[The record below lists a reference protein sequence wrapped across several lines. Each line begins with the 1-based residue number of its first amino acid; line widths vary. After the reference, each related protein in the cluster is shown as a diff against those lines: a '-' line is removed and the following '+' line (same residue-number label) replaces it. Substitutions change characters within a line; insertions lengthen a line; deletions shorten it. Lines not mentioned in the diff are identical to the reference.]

1 MPGAPARLPV
11 LPPAGLVVEF
21 QGLAR
26 DDMNGL
32 RGVSLGQTEEL
43 RRKCRLG
50 VRLDGGKELS
60 VPAGHAA
67 AVVAFEELPGKGLGV
82 LARLAVKAGGLLLQ
96 ESPALRGR
104 VGDAPDRQQFR
115 ALPAERQRA
124 VWELCDVYAE
134 ASGEEKTLEGIM
146 ATNALPRG
154 PGSDDGVLCI
164 LASRC
169 NHSCSPNSE
178 YLWNEEA
185 GCEEVR
191 AVKDLAPGE
200 EVCVNYF
207 GDLVRQPRSVR
218 QAHLRDGWRFDCR
231 CPPCLAADPASD
243 ERRSR
248 LVRLGELILT
258 CRERPEEGVRMA
270 EEMLELM
277 QREGISGPR
286 TAAQVCNDGFEL
298 AVLMGD
304 QSEVQLWAHMSYE
317 AHRQGWGEDYPMT
330 RRMKHYV
337 QFPPCPTTAAPA
349 APAATAAAVGT
360 RRPSRTAPAAPAREA
375 GGPPAAPRE
384 ASPVGADTAW
394 LASMD

>member
-1 MPGAPARLPV
+1 MPSAPARLPV
-11 LPPAGLVVEF
+11 LPPAGLVVEL
-21 QGLAR
+21 QGLGR
-26 DDMNGL
+26 EDLNGL

-50 VRLDGGKELS
+50 VRLDGGRELS
-60 VPAGHAA
+60 VPAGHAT
-67 AVVAFEELPGKGLGV
+67 AVAAFEELSGKGVGV
-82 LARLAVKAGGLLLQ
+82 VARLPIKAGGLLLR
-96 ESPALRGR
+96 ELPVLRGR

-115 ALPAERQRA
+115 ALPLEQQKA
-124 VWELCDVYAE
+124 VWELCDVYADI
-134 ASGEEKTLEGIM
+134 SGEEKTLEGIM
-146 ATNALPRG
+146 ATNALPRA
-154 PGSDDGVLCI
+154 PGSDEGVLCI

-169 NHSCSPNSE
+169 NHCCAPNAE
-178 YLWNEEA
+178 YLWSEEA
-185 GCEEVR
+185 DCEEIR
-191 AVKDLAPGE
+191 AVHDISPGE

-207 GDLVRQPRSVR
+207 GDLLRQPRSVR

-248 LVRLGELILT
+248 LVRLSEEILT

-277 QREGISGPR
+277 QREGISAPR

-298 AVLMGD
+298 AVLMGE

-317 AHRQGWGEDYPMT
+317 AHRQGWGEDHPMT
-330 RRMKHYV
+330 RRMKHFV
-337 QFPPCPTTAAPA
+337 QFPPSLAAASGAAAPGAPAPPSVRERTAATRTPRPA
-349 APAATAAAVGT
+349 APPPAETAAASAG
-360 RRPSRTAPAAPAREA
+360 AAP
-375 GGPPAAPRE
+375 
-384 ASPVGADTAW
+384 W